1 MLGPRRFI
9 RVISFV
15 LFMVTLAGSNING
28 YCVPDNSM
36 SITPTA
42 TTGTEIN
49 ASDENQRNN
58 EVGTKFNA
66 HSHTDITAMS
76 GANTF
81 TIGDNAVGNKT
92 YAVDTDQANN
102 PAIRYNTSVDH
113 WTLSN
118 DGATYLAVAHAETS
132 TGLTSGA
139 MLYGAGG
146 AASGAIVS
154 VGPATDGQ
162 VLVGRTGG
170 TPILASVSWQWVE
183 TLTTTSGTSVS
194 TSTLPTDSDLFMVTF
209 EDVRGAAGES
219 LSMTTIDNHVAII
232 TATVTAGA
240 NANIAAF
247 GTGTASSVNG
257 VLYVPRLASNSK
269 VVMPGSVSYVTTGG
283 AQATLLRCEDTGA
296 SDYTTFTWS
305 TTTGFTAGKI
315 HIYKSVPS

>member
-1 MLGPRRFI
+1 MRIFRNTIALSI
-9 RVISFV
+9 
-15 LFMVTLAGSNING
+15 LFFLACGRAYS
-28 YCVPDNSM
+28 VPDQTM
-36 SITPTA
+36 SISPA
-42 TTGTEIN
+42 ASTGTTIT
-49 ASDENQRNN
+49 AADENDRSND
-58 EVGTKFNA
+58 VSTPFNA
-66 HSHTDITAMS
+66 HSHVDITAMS
-76 GANTF
+76 GVNTF

-113 WTLSN
+113 WTQSN
-118 DGATYLAVAHAETS
+118 DGANYLAVAHAETS

-194 TSTLPTDSDLFMVTF
+194 TSTLPTDSDLFMVVF
-209 EDVRGAAGES
+209 EDTRATAGS
-219 LSMTTIDNHVAII
+219 TMTFTGIDNHVSIR
-232 TATVTAGA
+232 TATVTAVA
-240 NANIAAF
+240 DNAIAAF
-247 GTGTASSVNG
+247 GTGTTSSVNG
-257 VLYVPRLASNSK
+257 VLYVPRLATNSK
-269 VVMPGSVSYVTTGG
+269 IVCSASVSYVTTGG

-296 SDYTTFTWS
+296 SDLTTLTFGASSFT
-305 TTTGFTAGKI
+305 GGKI
-315 HIYKSVPS
+315 HLYKSVPS